1 MIEKK
6 QFYTFKPFNGFNI
19 FKAPMGGVIN
29 E

>member
-19 FKAPMGGVIN
+19 FKAPKGVVIN